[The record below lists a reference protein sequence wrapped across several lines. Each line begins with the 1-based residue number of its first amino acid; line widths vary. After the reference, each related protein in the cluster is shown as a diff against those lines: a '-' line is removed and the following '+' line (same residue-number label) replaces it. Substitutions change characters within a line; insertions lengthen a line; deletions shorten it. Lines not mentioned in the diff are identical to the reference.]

1 MGLNYKKLTCQTP
14 QRKHGAKSALGINR
28 SRSAYYYCICTLQRH
43 IPARVTTITTS
54 GDYLGEELLWLCG
67 VVESYKAE
75 YTFESRAGAKISGNT
90 VAQRA
95 TMQGL
100 FRLTTVTSWIRDP
113 LELLHLGRFRNQQPI
128 LCLSEESST

>member
-1 MGLNYKKLTCQTP
+1 MASCM
-14 QRKHGAKSALGINR
+14 SALGINR

-90 VAQRA
+90 IAQRT

-100 FRLTTVTSWIRDP
+100 FRLTTVTSWIHTTLAVRP
-113 LELLHLGRFRNQQPI
+113 PSLSAKLLWPYCSVQRKA
-128 LCLSEESST
+128 SEGAV